1 MTEEKMR
8 EQLEHT
14 LCKLEAQEACR
25 NLMGRYSYYRT
36 AFQSKEMVALWA
48 KRDDDKL
55 VTPWGSYQG
64 HQGIEACYLKDIG
77 DRSDAKVF
85 EAIKGAVI
93 MHEVDTEVIEV
104 AEDLQTA
111 KAAFLSQ
118 GHDTYID
125 RTDNEIVHAKW
136 AWEKY
141 SVDFIMED
149 GEWKIWHMT
158 IYPLFQSEYG
168 EGWADNKAYVSEAF
182 AFPNAGPEKTDWHY
196 DRNELYPANEPAI
209 PEPYVTYDKS
219 SAK

>member
-1 MTEEKMR
+1 MTEEKIR
-8 EQLEHT
+8 EQLEYT
-14 LCKLEAQEACR
+14 LFKLEAQEACR

-36 AFQSKEMVALWA
+36 AFQSKEIVDLWA

-64 HQGIEACYLKDIG
+64 HQGIEACYLQDIG

-104 AEDLQTA
+104 AEDLRTA

-118 GHDTYID
+118 GHDTYVD
-125 RTDNEIVHAKW
+125 RTDNETVHAKW

-141 SVDFIMED
+141 SVDFIRED

-168 EGWADNKAYVSEAF
+168 EGWADNQTYVSEAF
-182 AFPNAGPEKTDWHY
+182 AFPNAG
-196 DRNELYPANEPAI
+196 L
-209 PEPYVTYDKS
+209 
-219 SAK
+219 

>member
-77 DRSDAKVF
+77 DRSDTRVF

-93 MHEVDTEVIEV
+93 IHEIDTEVIEV

-118 GHDTYID
+118 GNDTYVD
-125 RTDNEIVHAKW
+125 RTENEKVHAKW
-136 AWEKY
+136 VWEKY

-158 IYPLFQSEYG
+158 IYPLFQSEFG
-168 EGWADNKAYVSEAF
+168 EGWADNTEFVSNAF
-182 AFPNAGPEKTDWHY
+182 EFLNAKPEKTDWHY

-209 PEPYVTYDKS
+209 PEPYKTYDKCS
-219 SAK
+219 DE